1 MEEKIKALKEKLQ
14 YMNTCELLGMI
25 GIHFITVANGS
36 KDFAEQSDIFN
47 KTELISPQKQ
57 YTYLAGLLMSTDDKS
72 EAHITKD
79 EDSGIYD
86 ELENDVQEIT
96 LEYAKNF
103 LDINAKSD
111 SVDIKRNLVSM
122 EAFSSYFDTGILRY
136 PEQTI
141 NLLRILYSGFNSE
154 LEDLTGLITE
164 DYIAFYQLVCDT
176 FEAAMS
182 SSKYAVENIKNFLYS
197 LNPYAVD
204 LENEYERL
212 MKFSQG
218 SAGADLQNARDGLN
232 TIKASL
238 ILESFG
244 IKKGKRLLEI
254 FGLHR
259 QSRDFSYYNGKNPF
273 AKQPLCWI
281 DEGEN
286 LFIVHPQFLL
296 DAIYNYVT
304 EVLEQPQNIFADKY
318 KKVKAETVEIQFLK
332 YFKDI
337 FGDDAYYHTSVCE
350 ERGTKEHD
358 ILVEFHDYI
367 LIAEVKASKV
377 REPFFNP
384 EKAYK
389 RIQDHF
395 NSDTGIGGGF
405 KQAIILKK
413 FIEGKKDVIL
423 FENKNKKFLIE
434 NSSEKTILPIVLTL
448 NQFGGLAVN
457 MTLLLEK
464 DEEQPYPW
472 VCNWHDFENIIE
484 ILWYLNKTAQDFI
497 DYLIWRIENH
507 PNILSSDE
515 LDVIEGYFLNPQLKK
530 NIKKSAVFF
539 PPNGPSLIDKIY
551 FEKKGVPYEHPAI
564 KPITNKK
571 KKKPGRN
578 DPCPCGSGKKFKIC
592 CIGKGIYD

>member
-1 MEEKIKALKEKLQ
+1 MLQ
-14 YMNTCELLGMI
+14 
-25 GIHFITVANGS
+25 
-36 KDFAEQSDIFN
+36 
-47 KTELISPQKQ
+47 
-57 YTYLAGLLMSTDDKS
+57 
-72 EAHITKD
+72 
-79 EDSGIYD
+79 
-86 ELENDVQEIT
+86 
-96 LEYAKNF
+96 
-103 LDINAKSD
+103 
-111 SVDIKRNLVSM
+111 
-122 EAFSSYFDTGILRY
+122 
-136 PEQTI
+136 
-141 NLLRILYSGFNSE
+141 LY
-154 LEDLTGLITE
+154 
-164 DYIAFYQLVCDT
+164 YIR
-176 FEAAMS
+176 S
-182 SSKYAVENIKNFLYS
+182 
-197 LNPYAVD
+197 
-204 LENEYERL
+204 
-212 MKFSQG
+212 
-218 SAGADLQNARDGLN
+218 
-232 TIKASL
+232 
-238 ILESFG
+238 
-244 IKKGKRLLEI
+244 
-254 FGLHR
+254 
-259 QSRDFSYYNGKNPF
+259 
-273 AKQPLCWI
+273 
-281 DEGEN
+281 
-286 LFIVHPQFLL
+286 
-296 DAIYNYVT
+296 
-304 EVLEQPQNIFADKY
+304 EVLEQPQNKFADKY

-395 NSDTGIGGGF
+395 NSDTGIGGAYE
-405 KQAIILKK
+405 QAIILKK
-413 FIEGKKDVIL
+413 FIEGKKDAVL

-484 ILWYLNKTAQDFI
+484 ILRYLNKTAQDFI

-507 PNILSSDE
+507 PNTLSSDE
-515 LDVIEGYFLNPQLKK
+515 LDVIEGYFLNPQVKK

-551 FEKKGVPYEHPAI
+551 FEKQGVPYEYPAI
-564 KPITNKK
+564 KPTTNKK

-578 DPCPCGSGKKFKIC
+578 DPCPCGSGKKFKTC